1 MAGIS
6 YDWRDSVEA
15 KKHEKDGSI
24 THYDD
29 NNQSAFNWQV
39 MGKYHF
45 ANEDTLALSY
55 YDRTRFPTLKE
66 RYTTSKPAYNQIA
79 IVNPQLK
86 PERARGVDLTWNG
99 AFTHD
104 WGFEVSVYYNRV
116 SDAILSHNIDAD
128 TIQNQNSGTVDYS
141 GLDAGIKGKI
151 SNILDVGLSYALI
164 HADAK
169 RKDIGKITDLPTQT
183 MTAWMTLK
191 PWEPLSV
198 TLSEEARSSS
208 YSNSDG
214 SQKAAGFAVI
224 HIRADY
230 TLGHGFSV
238 NASVNNLFDTKYA
251 YSEGFIE
258 EGRNFWA
265 GIEYTF

>member
-1 MAGIS
+1 
-6 YDWRDSVEA
+6 
-15 KKHEKDGSI
+15 
-24 THYDD
+24 
-29 NNQSAFNWQV
+29 

-141 GLDAGIKGKI
+141 GLDAVLRE
-151 SNILDVGLSYALI
+151 N
-164 HADAK
+164 
-169 RKDIGKITDLPTQT
+169 Q
-183 MTAWMTLK
+183 
-191 PWEPLSV
+191 
-198 TLSEEARSSS
+198 
-208 YSNSDG
+208 
-214 SQKAAGFAVI
+214 Q
-224 HIRADY
+224 Y
-230 TLGHGFSV
+230 TGCR
-238 NASVNNLFDTKYA
+238 
-251 YSEGFIE
+251 IE
-258 EGRNFWA
+258 LRPDPR
-265 GIEYTF
+265 

>member
-1 MAGIS
+1 M
-6 YDWRDSVEA
+6 DDS
-15 KKHEKDGSI
+15 
-24 THYDD
+24 
-29 NNQSAFNWQV
+29 Q
-39 MGKYHF
+39 
-45 ANEDTLALSY
+45 
-55 YDRTRFPTLKE
+55 
-66 RYTTSKPAYNQIA
+66 
-79 IVNPQLK
+79 
-86 PERARGVDLTWNG
+86 
-99 AFTHD
+99 
-104 WGFEVSVYYNRV
+104 
-116 SDAILSHNIDAD
+116 
-128 TIQNQNSGTVDYS
+128 
-141 GLDAGIKGKI
+141 
-151 SNILDVGLSYALI
+151 
-164 HADAK
+164 
-169 RKDIGKITDLPTQT
+169 
-183 MTAWMTLK
+183 

-214 SQKAAGFAVI
+214 SQKAAGFAVT

>member
-1 MAGIS
+1 MERRYIILENPAQKSQCAFQKRVMAEPRKRKRS
-6 YDWRDSVEA
+6 QKNSAEA
-15 KKHEKDGSI
+15 
-24 THYDD
+24 
-29 NNQSAFNWQV
+29 V
-39 MGKYHF
+39 
-45 ANEDTLALSY
+45 
-55 YDRTRFPTLKE
+55 DR
-66 RYTTSKPAYNQIA
+66 
-79 IVNPQLK
+79 
-86 PERARGVDLTWNG
+86 PEHT
-99 AFTHD
+99 
-104 WGFEVSVYYNRV
+104 E
-116 SDAILSHNIDAD
+116 
-128 TIQNQNSGTVDYS
+128 QNSKSNGCRDTHKQKRPAVR
-141 GLDAGIKGKI
+141 LETKRRNRAENCAG
-151 SNILDVGLSYALI
+151 
-164 HADAK
+164 ADAK

-183 MTAWMTLK
+183 ITAWMTLK

-214 SQKAAGFAVI
+214 SQKAAGFAVT

>member
-1 MAGIS
+1 M
-6 YDWRDSVEA
+6 
-15 KKHEKDGSI
+15 
-24 THYDD
+24 
-29 NNQSAFNWQV
+29 
-39 MGKYHF
+39 
-45 ANEDTLALSY
+45 
-55 YDRTRFPTLKE
+55 
-66 RYTTSKPAYNQIA
+66 
-79 IVNPQLK
+79 
-86 PERARGVDLTWNG
+86 
-99 AFTHD
+99 
-104 WGFEVSVYYNRV
+104 
-116 SDAILSHNIDAD
+116 
-128 TIQNQNSGTVDYS
+128 
-141 GLDAGIKGKI
+141 
-151 SNILDVGLSYALI
+151 SYALI

-214 SQKAAGFAVI
+214 SQKAAGFAVT

-265 GIEYTF
+265 GISIRSDVKADSGICIAIRLMKILFSSQEAEYAQHQDSAHHRHQEAVQIKTADGAANAKHGRQPAADHRTDYPKNTGQENPPPSRPGMISLAIMPAIRPKIIQAIIPMFRPSFR

>member
-1 MAGIS
+1 MTTTIS
-6 YDWRDSVEA
+6 
-15 KKHEKDGSI
+15 
-24 THYDD
+24 
-29 NNQSAFNWQV
+29 QLFNWQV

-45 ANEDTLALSY
+45 VNEDTLALSY

-86 PERARGVDLTWNG
+86 PGTRSRGGFNLEWCLHARLGS
-99 AFTHD
+99 
-104 WGFEVSVYYNRV
+104 VSVYYNRV

-151 SNILDVGLSYALI
+151 SNILDVGLSYTLI

-183 MTAWMTLK
+183 IVRMDDSQTVGAVK
-191 PWEPLSV
+191 P
-198 TLSEEARSSS
+198 
-208 YSNSDG
+208 N
-214 SQKAAGFAVI
+214 AV
-224 HIRADY
+224 
-230 TLGHGFSV
+230 
-238 NASVNNLFDTKYA
+238 
-251 YSEGFIE
+251 
-258 EGRNFWA
+258 GRGAFPSCS
-265 GIEYTF
+265 G

>member
-1 MAGIS
+1 M
-6 YDWRDSVEA
+6 R
-15 KKHEKDGSI
+15 
-24 THYDD
+24 
-29 NNQSAFNWQV
+29 SAF
-39 MGKYHF
+39 
-45 ANEDTLALSY
+45 T
-55 YDRTRFPTLKE
+55 
-66 RYTTSKPAYNQIA
+66 
-79 IVNPQLK
+79 
-86 PERARGVDLTWNG
+86 
-99 AFTHD
+99 
-104 WGFEVSVYYNRV
+104 YNRV

-183 MTAWMTLK
+183 ITAWMTLK

-214 SQKAAGFAVI
+214 SPQKPPAFAVNR
-224 HIRADY
+224 HCCCSWR
-230 TLGHGFSV
+230 
-238 NASVNNLFDTKYA
+238 NAPLPTALRLTAPTV
-251 YSEGFIE
+251 
-258 EGRNFWA
+258 
-265 GIEYTF
+265 